1 MENDDSDQPKGL
13 STKKKWPSAFQK
25 RTLWRALT
33 GLSLAVIGIL
43 GVVVIIVAGKILG
56 FLQPVLVPLAVAGIL
71 AYLLDP
77 VVVWVRHKRF
87 FGRDLSRLQA
97 IGIVF
102 FVAIVGLT
110 FLILS
115 VVPPMVKQFNKLV
128 DDRGV
133 IVEKAQDWAD
143 NNLGWLEKYITP
155 SDSPEP
161 EKTEDSANEKTSESS
176 GKSEEPTTEEPDT
189 AVAAAE
195 PDPQPEPTPVIAAVD
210 AALETVMPTKKRTSA
225 TLSSKLQEW
234 LRSDETLNAIVN
246 FLTSAVN
253 GAFGALG
260 YAIGFALVPV
270 YLFFFLKDTSRIRET
285 WKDYVPLKAS
295 KFKDEVV
302 STLQEINGYLIAFF
316 RGQVLVSLID
326 GALTGIVLTLMGLPY
341 AIVIGVF
348 LGILGI
354 IPFVGIILTWIPA
367 VLIAAA
373 HWQDWQHPLYVTI
386 VFFTVQQIDGLLIQ
400 PKVVGDSVGLHPLTV
415 IFSVLFWSLLI
426 GGLLG
431 ALLAVPLTA
440 ALKVL
445 FQRYVWERRIQPR
458 VMGNAPSAA

>member
-1 MENDDSDQPKGL
+1 MDDETDSP
-13 STKKKWPSAFQK
+13 SPKKKAPTLYQK
-25 RTLWRALT
+25 RMLWRAIT
-33 GLSLAVIGIL
+33 GVSIAVVGAL
-43 GVVVIIVAGKILG
+43 GVGVIILTGKILG

-71 AYLLDP
+71 TYLLDP
-77 VVVWVRHKRF
+77 VVVWVRQKKF
-87 FGRDLSRLQA
+87 FGKDISRLQS

-102 FVAIVGLT
+102 FLALT
-110 FLILS
+110 GSVFLVLS
-115 VVPPMVKQFNKLV
+115 VVPPMFKQFNKLV
-128 DDRGV
+128 DDRAT
-133 IVEKAQDWAD
+133 IIEKSQNWAD
-143 NNLGWLEKYITP
+143 SNLGWLEKYISSEEKAADPTESVP
-155 SDSPEP
+155 KVEKKKDPEP
-161 EKTEDSANEKTSESS
+161 AADATPVEGPVAAIASEIQNTVAEATDITIG
-176 GKSEEPTTEEPDT
+176 GKS
-189 AVAAAE
+189 
-195 PDPQPEPTPVIAAVD
+195 
-210 AALETVMPTKKRTSA
+210 KKRTSA

-234 LRSDETLNAIVN
+234 LRSDETLNGIVN
-246 FLTSAVN
+246 FLTSAVD

-316 RGQVLVSLID
+316 RGQVLVSIID
-326 GALTGIVLTLMGLPY
+326 GVATGIVLTIMGLPY

-348 LGILGI
+348 LAILGI

-373 HWQDWQHPLYVTI
+373 HWGDWQHPLYVTL
-386 VFFTVQQIDGLLIQ
+386 VFFIVQQVDGLLIQ

-458 VMGNAPSAA
+458 VMGDRTT